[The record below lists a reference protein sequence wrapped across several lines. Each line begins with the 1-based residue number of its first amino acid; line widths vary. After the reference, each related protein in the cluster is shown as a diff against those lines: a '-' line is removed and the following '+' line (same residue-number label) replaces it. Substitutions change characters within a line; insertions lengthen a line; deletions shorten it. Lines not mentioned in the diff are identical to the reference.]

1 MVQQQPFFHGEL
13 LLHTLFRE
21 RYFIMSK
28 VGACGFGSVYKATDR
43 QSGDRL
49 VAIKEVRL
57 LGLHPQAMIEA
68 TSAFQREVSVLSHLD
83 HPHLPRLY
91 EHFQTP
97 GHWYLVMDFIA
108 GETLEEYQS
117 KEPNRRLLLSE
128 VLNIGIQ
135 LCTVLHYLHS
145 QQPAIVFRDLK
156 PANIMR
162 TSTGQLYLIDF
173 GIARYFKPGQAKDT
187 VALGSP
193 GYAAPE
199 QYGKAQT
206 TPQADIYSLGAVLH
220 QLLTGNDPSEKPFHF
235 AVMGKGV
242 QPIPARLERQVMQM
256 VEMDEDKRPA
266 SMAAIR
272 QELQRIATALAS
284 GQVDM
289 SLPPVPGRPASI
301 APLGTVL
308 CTLRAHHR
316 ISSLAWSPDGTRI
329 VTAGDS
335 NAVQVWDARTGLVML
350 TYNGHTNIVRAVA
363 WSPDGTRIVSASED

>member
-13 LLHTLFRE
+13 LLHTLFQE

-28 VGACGFGSVYKATDR
+28 VGAGGFGSVYKATDR

-97 GHWYLVMDFIA
+97 GHWYLIMDFIA

-117 KEPNRRLLLSE
+117 KAPNRRLLLSE

-187 VALGSP
+187 VALGSH

-206 TPQADIYSLGAVLH
+206 TPRADIYSLGAVLH
-220 QLLTGNDPSEKPFHF
+220 QLLTTRDPSEAPFRFLPLRPKSPQSHSDPGSLSMSM
-235 AVMGKGV
+235 VDVLVSK
-242 QPIPARLERQVMQM
+242 LERLIASML
-256 VEMDEDKRPA
+256 EMDVNKRPPDIA
-266 SMAAIR
+266 YVQ
-272 QELQRIATALAS
+272 QELHVMSRLWSDIHKSYWRPRLGYIQ
-284 GQVDM
+284 QV
-289 SLPPVPGRPASI
+289 R
-301 APLGTVL
+301 
-308 CTLRAHHR
+308 
-316 ISSLAWSPDGTRI
+316 
-329 VTAGDS
+329 
-335 NAVQVWDARTGLVML
+335 N
-350 TYNGHTNIVRAVA
+350 
-363 WSPDGTRIVSASED
+363 

>member
-1 MVQQQPFFHGEL
+1 MVPQQPFFHGEL
-13 LLHTLFRE
+13 LLHTLFQE

-28 VGACGFGSVYKATDR
+28 VGAGGFGSVYKATDR

-57 LGLHPQAMIEA
+57 PGLHPQAMIEA

-91 EHFQTP
+91 EHFQIP

-206 TPQADIYSLGAVLH
+206 TPRADIYSLGAVLH
-220 QLLTGNDPSEKPFHF
+220 QLLTTRDPSEAPFRFLPLRPKSPQNHSDPGSLTMSM
-235 AVMGKGV
+235 VDVLVCK
-242 QPIPARLERQVMQM
+242 LERLIASMLD
-256 VEMDEDKRPA
+256 MDVNKRPLDVA
-266 SMAAIR
+266 CVQ
-272 QELQRIATALAS
+272 QELHVMSTLWSDIHKSYWRPKLGYTQ
-284 GQVDM
+284 QV
-289 SLPPVPGRPASI
+289 R
-301 APLGTVL
+301 
-308 CTLRAHHR
+308 
-316 ISSLAWSPDGTRI
+316 
-329 VTAGDS
+329 
-335 NAVQVWDARTGLVML
+335 N
-350 TYNGHTNIVRAVA
+350 
-363 WSPDGTRIVSASED
+363 

>member
-1 MVQQQPFFHGEL
+1 
-13 LLHTLFRE
+13 
-21 RYFIMSK
+21 
-28 VGACGFGSVYKATDR
+28 
-43 QSGDRL
+43 
-49 VAIKEVRL
+49 
-57 LGLHPQAMIEA
+57 MIEA

-97 GHWYLVMDFIA
+97 GHWYLIMDFIA

-117 KEPNRRLLLSE
+117 KAPNRRLLLSE

-206 TPQADIYSLGAVLH
+206 TPRADIYSLGAVLH
-220 QLLTGNDPSEKPFHF
+220 QLLTTRDPSEAPFRFLPLRPKSPQSHSDPGSLSMSM
-235 AVMGKGV
+235 VDVLVSK
-242 QPIPARLERQVMQM
+242 LERLIASML
-256 VEMDEDKRPA
+256 EMDVNKRPPDVA
-266 SMAAIR
+266 YVQ
-272 QELQRIATALAS
+272 QELHVMSTLWSDIHKSYWRPRLGYIQ
-284 GQVDM
+284 QV
-289 SLPPVPGRPASI
+289 R
-301 APLGTVL
+301 
-308 CTLRAHHR
+308 
-316 ISSLAWSPDGTRI
+316 
-329 VTAGDS
+329 
-335 NAVQVWDARTGLVML
+335 N
-350 TYNGHTNIVRAVA
+350 
-363 WSPDGTRIVSASED
+363 